1 MLERAIRIGL
11 IVITTISVSV
21 VTRSQTF
28 VDFPAGYSNKP
39 SSRLKGPI
47 HTVLTTEQRDEHVFS
62 TTVEVYDEKGRITE
76 SLVTNANI
84 EVHSQQ
90 LVRLGGKATFIYDSS
105 GKLVRENNLDPEG
118 KLYQYELYR
127 YDDQSRLVEK
137 TIFNAAG
144 VGRGWHRYAYSPEKR
159 EVEVSWVFIY
169 GDETNMKEPM
179 RSILKYDKQFRWISR
194 TFLGDTITFEYDQD
208 GNFVREHHQSS
219 SGGYGHTYAY
229 KFDKYGNWIERLNTY
244 FEVRNNKSSPNWM
257 NEYRVITY
265 YPEALIK

>member
-1 MLERAIRIGL
+1 MSEKLIRLCFVL
-11 IVITTISVSV
+11 IATISVAAV
-21 VTRSQTF
+21 ARSQTF
-28 VDFPAGYSNKP
+28 VDFPAGYSSKP
-39 SSRLKGPI
+39 VERLKGPI
-47 HTVLTTEQRDEHVFS
+47 HSVLTTEQRDEYVFR

-76 SLVTNANI
+76 TLATNANI

-90 LVRLGGKATFIYDSS
+90 LVRLGGKTTFIYDSS
-105 GKLVRENNLDPEG
+105 GKLVRENSFDPEG
-118 KLYQYELYR
+118 KLYQFELYK

-144 VGRGWHRYAYSPEKR
+144 VSRGWHRYAYLPEKR
-159 EVEVSWVFIY
+159 EVEVSWLFIY
-169 GDETNMKEPM
+169 SDETKMKEPM
-179 RSILKYDKQFRWISR
+179 RSVLKYDNQFHWISR
-194 TFLGDTITFEYDQD
+194 KFLGDTITFEYDKD
-208 GNFVREHHQSS
+208 GNFMKENHPG

-244 FEVRNNKSSPNWM
+244 FEVRNKKTTPNWM